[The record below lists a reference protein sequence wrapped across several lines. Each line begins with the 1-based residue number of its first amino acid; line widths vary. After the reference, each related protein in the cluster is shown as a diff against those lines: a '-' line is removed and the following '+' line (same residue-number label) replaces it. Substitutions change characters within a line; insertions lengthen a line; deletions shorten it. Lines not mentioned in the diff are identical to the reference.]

1 MNEEKKETST
11 VSNSLSSSPTFDW
24 TNHEH
29 TLAFVTKVCK
39 QVEKRRNEEKSK
51 LVKSMLYQ
59 HRDLVLQKRAS
70 RSNVIERQMQCHSR
84 VNDVD
89 KIGSHQDTSTMDDD
103 MLNFPLLP
111 SHDQKCVGVGCAGGG
126 RQSSEYK
133 VNFLESKKWKRQQTV
148 QPVMIESMTTKR
160 PTSKSTVFLKSSFVV
175 EDEKDLNFV
184 PYFGD
189 DDQDQNNVL
198 SELFD
203 TRKRE
208 ELIDCGPEYMEK
220 DRNEFIDQVFQIVM
234 DKVEER
240 IRFSSCNISR
250 LHLLG
255 LESAMYR
262 VQDHIAC
269 IKGFD
274 RGCILT
280 RYAIVCEPRMNKILK
295 GPNPII
301 EANVSETPNGD
312 MKNAGT
318 SLPAAMNSEVIT
330 DDIVPYEGI
339 MDSFRHLF
347 CRRCFVYDCNRHGVV
362 PQSNLA
368 LQTTLAI
375 RKETEGGWQND
386 KEDFKNGT
394 SNSFQDNNHESKL
407 QMECTVLP
415 GEDAH
420 PSFMN
425 SSPPTKTFSPV
436 QRAVFE
442 HAYQIFQG
450 NHRKMS
456 SILGLNENDVRTY
469 LHDHNIQSKFDG
481 FQYCQIIS
489 PPIEKKCNK
498 KKKRKYNESSKHS
511 FDAAWLKRVQR
522 AEIHPSFEPC
532 DHAEPCSE
540 ETCSCAQNAFF
551 CTKHCLWGKDSKY
564 FFHGCKC
571 KKGECNLKTC
581 PCFASGREC
590 DPDLCHDCGAYTDEP
605 NKPATKQRCRNDNIG
620 MRRHCHLLVAKSHV
634 EEAGWGLYNKTALKK
649 GDFIHEYVGEL
660 ISQEEADRRGCIYDK
675 VNRSYL
681 FNLTSDS
688 VIDASRKG
696 NKTKFMNHSSTPNCF
711 TKVVWV
717 NGDARI
723 GIYAK
728 EDIEPQTELYFDYR
742 YDVSMSNHLIEKPAM
757 EVAWMKKEKQLK
769 SSVHRKHAKQGGKKD
784 RSQSPTPR

>member
-1 MNEEKKETST
+1 MNEEKKENAT
-11 VSNSLSSSPTFDW
+11 VSAWSSEGHTLDW

-39 QVEKRRNEEKSK
+39 QVDKRRNEEKSR
-51 LVKSMLYQ
+51 LVKSMLHR
-59 HRDLVLQKRAS
+59 HRDLVLQKRPYGSSSS
-70 RSNVIERQMQCHSR
+70 RSRINGMMEGQSTSPMM
-84 VNDVD
+84 DD
-89 KIGSHQDTSTMDDD
+89 STMR
-103 MLNFPLLP
+103 FPLLP
-111 SHDQKCVGVGCAGGG
+111 SHTQPRCGIIGGG
-126 RQSSEYK
+126 SGSQSREYK
-133 VNFLESKKWKRQQTV
+133 VNFLESKKWKRQQTI
-148 QPVMIESMTTKR
+148 QPVMIESMVEGR
-160 PTSKSTVFLKSSFVV
+160 PTSKSTVFLKSSFSV

-189 DDQDQNNVL
+189 DDQVENNVI

-203 TRKRE
+203 TKKRE
-208 ELIDCGPEYMEK
+208 ELIDCGPEHMKK
-220 DRNEFIDQVFQIVM
+220 DRNEFIDQVLEIVM
-234 DKVEER
+234 GCVEER
-240 IRFSSCNISR
+240 IRSSSLTTYKID
-250 LHLLG
+250 LLD
-255 LESAMYR
+255 LESIMYR

-274 RGCILT
+274 RNIILA
-280 RYAIVCEPRMNKILK
+280 RYTIICEPRMTKIFK
-295 GPNPII
+295 GQ
-301 EANVSETPNGD
+301 ESEVTVSESTTDGD
-312 MKNAGT
+312 IENTGT
-318 SLPAAMNSEVIT
+318 SVPAVMNSEMISD

-362 PQSNLA
+362 QQTHLE
-368 LQTTLAI
+368 LQTALAI
-375 RKETEGGWQND
+375 RKEMEGGWQD
-386 KEDFKNGT
+386 GKEDIKNGT
-394 SNSFQDNNHESKL
+394 PVSLPENNDESDLSLEMNALPEQSNARPFS
-407 QMECTVLP
+407 
-415 GEDAH
+415 
-420 PSFMN
+420 MN
-425 SSPPTKTFSPV
+425 SSIPSKKLSPV
-436 QRAVFE
+436 QRAVIE
-442 HAYQIFQG
+442 HACQVFQG
-450 NHRKMS
+450 NHRNIA
-456 SILGLNENDVRTY
+456 SILGLDENDVRAY
-469 LHDHNIQSKFDG
+469 VHEHDIPSNFDAL
-481 FQYCQIIS
+481 QYCQVIS
-489 PPIEKKCNK
+489 QSADKKCNK
-498 KKKRKYNESSKHS
+498 KKKRKHNESSKNH
-511 FDAAWLKRVQR
+511 FDPAWLKRVQR

-540 ETCSCAQNAFF
+540 ETCPCAQNAFF

-564 FFHGCKC
+564 FFNGCKC

-590 DPDLCHDCGAYTDEP
+590 DPDLCFDCGACTDEP
-605 NKPATKQRCRNDNIG
+605 NKPASKQRCRNDNIG

-634 EEAGWGLYNKTALKK
+634 EEAGWGLYNKKTLKK

-711 TKVVWV
+711 AKVVWV

-742 YDVSMSNHLIEKPAM
+742 YDVGMSNHLIEKPAM

-769 SSVHRKHAKQGGKKD
+769 NNINRKHAKQGGKKD
-784 RSQSPTPR
+784 